1 MNRVRQA
8 FSFLLLFSPS
18 ILAQISDYIYPNTF
32 SSYSNYGS
40 LGLVQA
46 PNARFFEE
54 GTLAFSWSHND
65 PYLRGSIIAYP
76 FDWMEASFQYTDI
89 NNALYSEVFEFSGN
103 QSLKD
108 KGFDVKL
115 RLLEES
121 NFIPQVALGLRDI
134 GGTSL
139 FASEFIV
146 ASKRIRNADFS
157 LGIGWGILSN
167 NSFKNPLGNI
177 NDRFYKR
184 QKRDLEETEGG
195 GALNVNTLFTGRTGV
210 FGGVELFI
218 PKSNGLRLKV
228 ELDATNYTDE
238 GREPVIQDSRVN
250 IGLVKPLSEN
260 FFVKL
265 AYVRGNTL
273 NFGFSYKIHAGKQ
286 NNSRK
291 KLDPY
296 IPVENAE
303 IVRRVTAKSDLF
315 TYRAALKNLEDRNV
329 AMKLANI
336 NDGELHI
343 GYQQNKYTNYG
354 IAAVRILQTL
364 DDVAPDSIDRFK
376 ITNLNGEMGLN
387 SISVSRENFKNNLA
401 RQTPE
406 LLLRDSLIEGYT
418 LNKNEFNYQ
427 PTANYPAFHYSI
439 EPDLQSQI
447 GGPDGFW
454 FATLRL
460 ALDSELMINKDLS
473 LLARFSHGVIGD
485 FDEIKLASDSIIPH
499 VRTDIVDYLQE
510 GNEFSIDRLQFNSF
524 SNPYKELYTKFSA
537 GIFERMFAGYGGE
550 FLYRPFSKNYAI
562 GLEAWRVRQ
571 RDFKQNLDF
580 RDYETSTGHFNF
592 YYTEPK
598 SGVVFRLKAGK
609 YLAGDSG
616 FTFNISR
623 RFETGMSVGA
633 FFSRTDISKQEFG
646 EGAFDKGLYFNIP
659 IDFFSTSYASRS
671 FSWGIR
677 PVTRDGAAMLIHGL
691 PLWGVT
697 DQGNHWSITHAWK
710 NIYD

>member
-1 MNRVRQA
+1 M
-8 FSFLLLFSPS
+8 
-18 ILAQISDYIYPNTF
+18 
-32 SSYSNYGS
+32 
-40 LGLVQA
+40 
-46 PNARFFEE
+46 
-54 GTLAFSWSHND
+54 
-65 PYLRGSIIAYP
+65 
-76 FDWMEASFQYTDI
+76 
-89 NNALYSEVFEFSGN
+89 
-103 QSLKD
+103 
-108 KGFDVKL
+108 KL

-184 QKRDLEETEGG
+184 QERDLEETEGG
-195 GALNVNTLFTGRTGV
+195 GALNANTLFTGRTGV

-228 ELDATNYTDE
+228 ELDATNYTEE

-265 AYVRGNTL
+265 AYVRGNTI

-336 NDGELHI
+336 NDGEFHI

-473 LLARFSHGVIGD
+473 LLARFSHGVS
-485 FDEIKLASDSIIPH
+485 EILMKL
-499 VRTDIVDYLQE
+499 
-510 GNEFSIDRLQFNSF
+510 N
-524 SNPYKELYTKFSA
+524 
-537 GIFERMFAGYGGE
+537 
-550 FLYRPFSKNYAI
+550 
-562 GLEAWRVRQ
+562 
-571 RDFKQNLDF
+571 
-580 RDYETSTGHFNF
+580 
-592 YYTEPK
+592 
-598 SGVVFRLKAGK
+598 
-609 YLAGDSG
+609 
-616 FTFNISR
+616 
-623 RFETGMSVGA
+623 
-633 FFSRTDISKQEFG
+633 
-646 EGAFDKGLYFNIP
+646 
-659 IDFFSTSYASRS
+659 
-671 FSWGIR
+671 
-677 PVTRDGAAMLIHGL
+677 
-691 PLWGVT
+691 
-697 DQGNHWSITHAWK
+697 
-710 NIYD
+710 

>member
-1 MNRVRQA
+1 MNRVSQA
-8 FSFLLLFSPS
+8 FSFLLLFSTAVT
-18 ILAQISDYIYPNTF
+18 AQISDYIYTNTY
-32 SSYSNYGS
+32 SSFSNYGT

-89 NNALYSEVFEFSGN
+89 NNALYSNVSAFSGT

-108 KGFDVKL
+108 KGFDVKF

-121 NFIPQVALGLRDI
+121 NFLPQVAIGVRDI

-157 LGIGWGILSN
+157 LGMGWGVLSK
-167 NSFKNPLGNI
+167 NSFENPLGKI
-177 NDRFYKR
+177 NERFYVR
-184 QKRDLEETEGG
+184 QERDLEATVGG
-195 GALNVNTLFTGRTGV
+195 GALNLNTLFTGESGL
-210 FGGVELFI
+210 FGGIELFI

-228 ELDATNYTDE
+228 ELDATNYERE
-238 GREPVIQDSRVN
+238 GREPVVQDSRIN
-250 IGLVKPLSEN
+250 FGLVKPISKNL
-260 FFVKL
+260 FFKL
-265 AYVRGNTL
+265 AYVRGNTV

-296 IPVENAE
+296 IPVENAL
-303 IVRRVTAKSDLF
+303 IVRRVTARSDLF

-343 GYQQNKYTNYG
+343 GYQQNKYHNYG

-364 DDVAPDSIDRFK
+364 DDVAPNSIDRFK

-387 SISVSRENFKNNLA
+387 SISVSRENFRNNLI
-401 RQTPE
+401 RKTPE
-406 LLLRDSLIEGYT
+406 LLLRDSHIEGYT
-418 LNKNEFNYQ
+418 LKKDEFAYQ
-427 PTANYPAFHYSI
+427 PTASYPAFHYSI

-447 GGPDGFW
+447 GGPDGF
-454 FATLRL
+454 FFGTLRI
-460 ALDSELMINKDLS
+460 AFDSELMINKDLS
-473 LLARFSHGVIGD
+473 LLARLSHGVIGD
-485 FDEIKLASDSIIPH
+485 FDEITLASDSIIQH

-510 GNEFSIDRLQFNSF
+510 GDQFTVDRLQFNSF
-524 SNPYKELYTKFSA
+524 SNPYKAIYTKFSA

-550 FLYRPFSKNYAI
+550 FLYRPFSKNYGI
-562 GLEAWRVRQ
+562 GLEAWRVKQ
-571 RDFKQNLDF
+571 RDFKQNLEF
-580 RDYETSTGHFNF
+580 RDYETSTGHFTF
-592 YYTEPK
+592 YYTEPR
-598 SGVVFRLKAGK
+598 SGVLFRLKAGK

-616 FTFNISR
+616 YTLNISR

-633 FFSRTDISKQEFG
+633 FFSRTDISKEEFG

-659 IDFFSTSYASRS
+659 IDFFSTSYVARS

-677 PVTRDGAAMLIHGL
+677 PVTRDGAALVEHGL